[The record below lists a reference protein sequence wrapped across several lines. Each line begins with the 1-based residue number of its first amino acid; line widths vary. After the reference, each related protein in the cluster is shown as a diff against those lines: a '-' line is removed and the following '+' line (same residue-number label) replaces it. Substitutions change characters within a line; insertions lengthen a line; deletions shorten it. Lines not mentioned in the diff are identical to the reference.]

1 MTTPEKGRL
10 ADDAIFCDT
19 HRAVSLRLFGCPI
32 CEEQRAQRA
41 EAERDAAKSQLNE
54 LHGYVRDMV
63 HRLQPGHHAPD
74 AWALRDAILAAE
86 AERDSLREQLAAKL
100 KAGNAFREAYEAE
113 VERGIALREQLRE
126 AREAA
131 ARVADEYASEVG
143 VAEQKATTEFM
154 RHLYAGGSSAA
165 SCIARDIRAL
175 ATQDNGARAGDT
187 PKRLKLDLPTGW
199 NTPDGC
205 EPPEPTDTPEH
216 PHIEGCTPYDGHDD
230 TGCAD
235 ACPHN
240 QSALRR
246 YGLAAPTDTKPE
258 PTKTAQ
264 LRERNAELVKALSE
278 MLERVDYETG
288 DLVKDCWCTSS
299 GNGPP
304 GVDDV
309 VCGACHARTA
319 LEASGKAGTR

>member
-1 MTTPEKGRL
+1 MTTPEKGRP

-41 EAERDAAKSQLNE
+41 ESERDALRDELVSWHKGRNVRAEAAEKERDALRAERDAAKSQLNE

-86 AERDSLREQLAAKL
+86 AERDSLREQL
-100 KAGNAFREAYEAE
+100 
-113 VERGIALREQLRE
+113 
-126 AREAA
+126 
-131 ARVADEYASEVG
+131 RVAHGVMREYERKLTEVWG
-143 VAEQKATTEFM
+143 KEEHPYAVAFGWVKPEW
-154 RHLYAGGSSAA
+154 
-165 SCIARDIRAL
+165 DRAL

-246 YGLAAPTDTKPE
+246 YGLADPTDTKPE
-258 PTKTAQ
+258 PSETTQHSFTADEMDVLRLEAETTQ
-264 LRERNAELVKALSE
+264 LREALE
-278 MLERVDYETG
+278 EIRDRTAKDGDMADAPVNRLARV
-288 DLVKDCWCTSS
+288 
-299 GNGPP
+299 
-304 GVDDV
+304 
-309 VCGACHARTA
+309 A
-319 LEASGKAGTR
+319 LEASGKTKEADRG

>member
-1 MTTPEKGRL
+1 MTTPEIDALLAERDALRDELVSWHKGRNV
-10 ADDAIFCDT
+10 
-19 HRAVSLRLFGCPI
+19 RA
-32 CEEQRAQRA
+32 EAA
-41 EAERDAAKSQLNE
+41 EAERDALKATAWENAIAGTARIRE
-54 LHGYVRDMV
+54 L
-63 HRLQPGHHAPD
+63 
-74 AWALRDAILAAE
+74 E

-126 AREAA
+126 AREALGKLTWTETPGCECGLCECVRLLSNVHEA
-131 ARVADEYASEVG
+131 AR
-143 VAEQKATTEFM
+143 
-154 RHLYAGGSSAA
+154 AA
-165 SCIARDIRAL
+165 LARNIRDL

-246 YGLAAPTDTKPE
+246 YGLADPTDTKPE
-258 PTKTAQ
+258 PSETAQ
-264 LRERNAELVKALSE
+264 LRERNAELARSLEYLRGFWAEQCAIREKRTKEVEALNAELLKKAPPPRFTLAEVARAIQSRGGSWRE
-278 MLERVDYETG
+278 SDLLEALE
-288 DLVKDCWCTSS
+288 
-299 GNGPP
+299 
-304 GVDDV
+304 
-309 VCGACHARTA
+309 A
-319 LEASGKAGTR
+319 LEASGKTKEVERHG